1 MLHAQFVRRFGWQA
15 ALSGF
20 RPLVVSPWGS
30 DILRVPPRA
39 IRTRWW
45 NGFALRRA
53 DLVTVSSEGM
63 REASIRAGARPK
75 RIRLVHHGVD
85 TTIFKPG
92 PPSSGM
98 VARVAAGNRPVIVSP
113 RTIRPLYRQEVV
125 VDAVAA
131 ITTPERHPVLV
142 MSARGAEPGELAR
155 LQRRAADAGIGEQLR
170 ILEDVA
176 HDELP
181 DLFRLADVVVSVPE
195 TDSFPVTLL
204 EAMACGRPIVVS
216 DLPAVTPVLRDID
229 PLTGELVAPVG
240 DSAATAAAL
249 DRALSLTPDKLASL
263 GARLRNHVE
272 STADYD
278 ANMASMERLYRQLA
292 LAGR

>member
-1 MLHAQFVRRFGWQA
+1 
-15 ALSGF
+15 
-20 RPLVVSPWGS
+20 
-30 DILRVPPRA
+30 
-39 IRTRWW
+39 
-45 NGFALRRA
+45 
-53 DLVTVSSEGM
+53 
-63 REASIRAGARPK
+63 
-75 RIRLVHHGVD
+75 
-85 TTIFKPG
+85 
-92 PPSSGM
+92 M

-155 LQRRAADAGIGEQLR
+155 LRRRAADAGIGEQLR

-176 HDELP
+176 HAELP

-216 DLPAVTPVLRDID
+216 NLPAVTPVLRDID
-229 PLTGELVAPVG
+229 PLTRELVAPVG

-263 GARLRNHVE
+263 GARLRDHVE